1 LKGIEII
8 NPKHLSAFFNNEI
21 NGSKLLNI
29 RPYELCEL
37 GIKKIGHQEI
47 ILEAIEH
54 LKNFVSWILSILCI
68 LLDVDDSFV

>member
-1 LKGIEII
+1 MELKREIMKKCIKISFEGIEII
-8 NPKHLSAFFNNEI
+8 NPKYLSAFFNNAI

-37 GIKKIGHQEI
+37 GITKIGHQEI

-54 LKNFVSWILSILCI
+54 LKNFVS
-68 LLDVDDSFV
+68 